1 MGGGILSIGKEL
13 NKNLPKEAFFRNVA
27 AAPAVKAS
35 IASEVKRFTLI
46 QTISAQTCGLAS
58 GGDVSEIDV
67 IEVELKG
74 QELSANVLETIA
86 KALPFKVVFRV
97 VCGEREKFAAY
108 HSRLFVS
115 EWSAVGRVAPV
126 PAGLSLDEL
135 WKNIVA
141 QIGGFTIESGR
152 TLDEQIALDDER
164 RKLQKQIDTLEKQAW
179 AEKQPK
185 KKFEL
190 ANALKKLTSLLKAKQ
205 NEG

>member
-58 GGDVSEIDV
+58 DGDVSEIDV

-115 EWSAVGRVAPV
+115 EWSAAGRVAPV
-126 PAGLSLDEL
+126 PSGLSFDEL

-141 QIGGFTIESGR
+141 QIGGFGVRTGE
-152 TLDEQIALDDER
+152 TLDAAVERAANVSRLRRGIAVLEY
-164 RKLQKQIDTLEKQAW
+164 KIAKEKQFNRQVEMNGELKELQ
-179 AEKQPK
+179 AE
-185 KKFEL
+185 L
-190 ANALKKLTSLLKAKQ
+190 DVLLS
-205 NEG
+205 